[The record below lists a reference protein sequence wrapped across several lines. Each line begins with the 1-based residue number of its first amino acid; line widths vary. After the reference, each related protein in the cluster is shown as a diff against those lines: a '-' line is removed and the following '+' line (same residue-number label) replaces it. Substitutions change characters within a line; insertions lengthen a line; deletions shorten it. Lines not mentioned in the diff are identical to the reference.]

1 VTKTKK
7 QKANVDKAY
16 KDEPLVELDTGD
28 AIIEPR
34 RTKRAASQTP
44 ASETVPKSKR
54 RKLDVDTEN
63 SLILMDTGAEISE
76 PRRSTRAAS
85 GTPAP
90 RTVPKSK
97 KQKVDLDRNE
107 PLTEMAAEPR
117 RSARAASGTPAPGT
131 RIVSQAL
138 NPPAGGKKT
147 GRPRKPAVDVVIEE
161 EEKDIPA
168 SPVKRGGKSKSL
180 GKNLVDIGKEHK
192 DQPLI
197 DIAAEPRRSTRA
209 VSGIPARRTR
219 AVSEEPATATA
230 TAGKVE
236 RPSKKIVD
244 AVLEEEDITSS
255 PLKRK
260 SPRKKAK

>member
-1 VTKTKK
+1 
-7 QKANVDKAY
+7 
-16 KDEPLVELDTGD
+16 
-28 AIIEPR
+28 
-34 RTKRAASQTP
+34 
-44 ASETVPKSKR
+44 
-54 RKLDVDTEN
+54 
-63 SLILMDTGAEISE
+63 
-76 PRRSTRAAS
+76 
-85 GTPAP
+85 
-90 RTVPKSK
+90 
-97 KQKVDLDRNE
+97 
-107 PLTEMAAEPR
+107 MAAEPR

-168 SPVKRGGKSKSL
+168 SPVKRGRKSKSP
-180 GKNLVDIGKEHK
+180 GKNLVDVGKDHK

-219 AVSEEPATATA
+219 AVGEEPATATA
-230 TAGKVE
+230 TAGKKVE
-236 RPSKKIVD
+236 RPSKKVED
-244 AVLEEEDITSS
+244 AVLEEEEEEYIPSS
-255 PLKRK
+255 PVKRK